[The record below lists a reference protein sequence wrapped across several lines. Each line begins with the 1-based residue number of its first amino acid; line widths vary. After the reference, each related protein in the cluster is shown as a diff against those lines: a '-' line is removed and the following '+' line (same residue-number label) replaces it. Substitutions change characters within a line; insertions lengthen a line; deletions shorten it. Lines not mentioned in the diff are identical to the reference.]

1 VEVKGKEKKQKE
13 MEVLIIM
20 RAQDYPNYL
29 WGAAWAG
36 RTASAGAAAGT

>member
-1 VEVKGKEKKQKE
+1 VEVEGKEKQKE
-13 MEVLIIM
+13 REVLIIM
-20 RAQDYPNYL
+20 RAQDYPSHL